1 MKKLLLLLILILA
14 AGGIGYYIFSNN
26 DLKQKPSQ
34 TLNVLDSNCNP
45 GKAVCVATEQGYS
58 ITLHFPEQVHYL
70 RPFKMQVTAKGL
82 STSDI
87 EAVSIEYTM
96 VGMDMGLNRF
106 SLMPVTDA
114 RGQQRFEGEG
124 ILPVCVSGR
133 VDWLA
138 NVQVITAEKVYEAMF
153 KLVVTK

>member
-1 MKKLLLLLILILA
+1 
-14 AGGIGYYIFSNN
+14 
-26 DLKQKPSQ
+26 
-34 TLNVLDSNCNP
+34 
-45 GKAVCVATEQGYS
+45 
-58 ITLHFPEQVHYL
+58 
-70 RPFKMQVTAKGL
+70 MQVTAKGL